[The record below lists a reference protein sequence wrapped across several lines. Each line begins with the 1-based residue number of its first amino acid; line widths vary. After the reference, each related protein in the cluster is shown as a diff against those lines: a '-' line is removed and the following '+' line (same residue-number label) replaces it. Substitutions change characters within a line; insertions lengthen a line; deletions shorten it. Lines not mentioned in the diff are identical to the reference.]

1 MKAVGCKRLDRD
13 KDDLRPLCQSHL
25 KHLLGDSFRF
35 LLIQQ
40 YDYGISSDDTKYSA
54 LVANL
59 DAETLS
65 YVSDIVLSPPNS
77 DKYHTLSQRLITQF
91 SDSETQKIKKL
102 LTDLQ
107 LGDEKPSHLFR
118 KMKELSNGQLQ
129 DDFLQSLWLQRMPPH
144 IQTVLSASSEPLD
157 KLAIIADKV
166 SEVVGSSSTIC
177 AATTVPPPS
186 QSSSCSVQPTMDSL
200 ARQIQELSL
209 QVAELTRE
217 RNSSRHQRY
226 SSDRRRS
233 HSRSRSVN
241 RGSGICY
248 YHRRYKEQA
257 RKCVSPCAFVQKRVS
272 YVIAGMAEP
281 SKHTSRLF
289 LLDRKSGQKFLI
301 DSGSEI
307 CVIPPSP
314 TMNKS
319 PQSNF
324 SLFAANNT
332 KIPAYGM
339 VCKEL
344 NLGLRRPFIWTFIIA
359 DVSSP
364 IIGADFL
371 KHFNLLIDLKKK
383 RLVDVETSLFT
394 SCVFSNI
401 VQPSILTLD
410 ANISFK
416 NILSEYPD
424 LSNPLISKSASHGTV
439 HHIITTGPPV
449 TARPRRLHPKLYDA
463 VKVEFEFL
471 LAQGIIKPSKSPWSS
486 PLHVV
491 PKSDS
496 TVRPVGDY
504 RQLNS
509 VTEFD
514 SYPMPY
520 LNDFAHALHGKKIF
534 SKIDIFKAFHQIPI
548 AECDIPKTAVTTP
561 WRLYEYTH
569 LCFGLVNAPQTFMR
583 FMHEVLRGLPFCFV
597 YLDDILCYSENAEEH
612 RSHLRNIFQRL
623 SSYGLKLN
631 ISKCV
636 FGVTELIFLGHL
648 ITPDGI
654 KPLPEKV
661 QAVLDYKQPETVG
674 SLRKFLGLL
683 NFYRRFLPK
692 AAEQQYLLSEFLK
705 GSKGK
710 DSKPLNWSSEAIA
723 AFQRC
728 KQALADAALLAHLSP
743 SAPLALHVDASDY
756 AIGGALHQVVDSEL
770 RPLAFFS
777 RKLTSSEKSYSAYD
791 RELLAI
797 YSAIRHFRYMLE
809 ARDFTVFTDHKPLT
823 YAFRQ
828 KRSDNIA
835 ADVLSRVSAI
845 TFPSQIDY
853 DCIAETQQTDQ
864 ELHTLIASGTSLEL
878 KKVTFPNSSTEIMCD
893 LSTGT
898 ARPYI
903 PKQHRQDVF
912 SAMHNLSHPGI
923 RRSVHLMKQRFVW
936 PSISSDVAKW
946 ARHCLAC
953 QKSKIH
959 RHTRSP
965 LSSFQEPSQRFD
977 HVHLDLIGPL
987 PPSNGYTYCL
997 TMIDRFSKWPEA
1009 QPLKD
1014 ITAETVAFFSSWVSR
1029 FGTPA
1034 ILTTDRGRQFE
1045 SSLFKA
1051 LSKLLGVQKCRTTG
1065 YHPQV
1070 NGMIEELHR
1079 PLKSAIKCHA
1089 TERWTEVLPI
1099 ILLGLRAS
1107 LNEDILCT
1115 PAELVF
1121 GTTIRLPGEMF
1132 DSSKPDDDVNFVS
1145 KLKSHTQSLHP
1156 KPPKHHGKRPVF
1168 IHPGLLEATHV
1179 FLRRDMLP
1187 RPLQQ
1192 PYDGPFKVLQ
1202 RKDKVFFLD
1211 INGKRVSVS
1220 IDRCKPAFFL
1230 NTEDLQ
1236 LPQTKNETPATVEPN
1251 ATASTPATVESDPTA
1266 STPTQPSTRSG
1277 RKVHLPTRYR

>member
-1 MKAVGCKRLDRD
+1 
-13 KDDLRPLCQSHL
+13 
-25 KHLLGDSFRF
+25 
-35 LLIQQ
+35 
-40 YDYGISSDDTKYSA
+40 
-54 LVANL
+54 
-59 DAETLS
+59 
-65 YVSDIVLSPPNS
+65 
-77 DKYHTLSQRLITQF
+77 
-91 SDSETQKIKKL
+91 
-102 LTDLQ
+102 
-107 LGDEKPSHLFR
+107 
-118 KMKELSNGQLQ
+118 MKELSNGQLQ

-177 AATTVPPPS
+177 AAITVPPPS

-200 ARQIQELSL
+200 ASQIQELSL

-257 RKCVSPCAFVQKRVS
+257 RKCVSPCAFVQKKRVS
-272 YVIAGMAEP
+272 SVIAGMAEP

-339 VCKEL
+339 VRKEL

-401 VQPSILTLD
+401 VQPSILTVD

-424 LSNPLISKSASHGTV
+424 LSNPSLISKSASHGTV

-463 VKVEFEFL
+463 VKIEFEFL
-471 LAQGIIKPSKSPWSS
+471 LAQGIIRPSKSPWSS

-548 AECDIPKTAVTTP
+548 AECDISKTAVTTP
-561 WRLYEYTH
+561 W
-569 LCFGLVNAPQTFMR
+569 
-583 FMHEVLRGLPFCFV
+583 
-597 YLDDILCYSENAEEH
+597 ENAEEH
-612 RSHLRNIFQRL
+612 RSHLRTIFQRL

-636 FGVTELIFLGHL
+636 FGVTELIFLGHF

-654 KPLPEKV
+654 KPLPDKV

-710 DSKPLNWSSEAIA
+710 KDSKPLNWSSEAIT

-728 KQALADAALLAHLSP
+728 KQALADAALLAHPSP

-770 RPLAFFS
+770 QPLAFFS

-828 KRSDNIA
+828 KSDKCSPRQIRQLDFISQFTTNIVHIPGSDNIA

-1014 ITAETVAFFSSWVSR
+1014 ITAETVAEAFFSSWVSR

-1065 YHPQV
+1065 YHPQA

-1107 LNEDILCT
+1107 LKEDILCT

-1132 DSSKPDDDVNFVS
+1132 DSSKPDDDVVNFVS
-1145 KLKSHTQSLHP
+1145 KLKSHMQSLHP
-1156 KPPKHHGKRPVF
+1156 KPPKHHGKRLVF

-1179 FLRRDMLP
+1179 FLRRDMLR

>member
-1 MKAVGCKRLDRD
+1 
-13 KDDLRPLCQSHL
+13 
-25 KHLLGDSFRF
+25 
-35 LLIQQ
+35 
-40 YDYGISSDDTKYSA
+40 
-54 LVANL
+54 
-59 DAETLS
+59 
-65 YVSDIVLSPPNS
+65 
-77 DKYHTLSQRLITQF
+77 
-91 SDSETQKIKKL
+91 
-102 LTDLQ
+102 
-107 LGDEKPSHLFR
+107 
-118 KMKELSNGQLQ
+118 
-129 DDFLQSLWLQRMPPH
+129 
-144 IQTVLSASSEPLD
+144 
-157 KLAIIADKV
+157 
-166 SEVVGSSSTIC
+166 
-177 AATTVPPPS
+177 
-186 QSSSCSVQPTMDSL
+186 
-200 ARQIQELSL
+200 
-209 QVAELTRE
+209 
-217 RNSSRHQRY
+217 
-226 SSDRRRS
+226 
-233 HSRSRSVN
+233 
-241 RGSGICY
+241 
-248 YHRRYKEQA
+248 
-257 RKCVSPCAFVQKRVS
+257 
-272 YVIAGMAEP
+272 
-281 SKHTSRLF
+281 
-289 LLDRKSGQKFLI
+289 
-301 DSGSEI
+301 
-307 CVIPPSP
+307 
-314 TMNKS
+314 
-319 PQSNF
+319 
-324 SLFAANNT
+324 
-332 KIPAYGM
+332 
-339 VCKEL
+339 
-344 NLGLRRPFIWTFIIA
+344 
-359 DVSSP
+359 
-364 IIGADFL
+364 
-371 KHFNLLIDLKKK
+371 
-383 RLVDVETSLFT
+383 
-394 SCVFSNI
+394 
-401 VQPSILTLD
+401 
-410 ANISFK
+410 
-416 NILSEYPD
+416 
-424 LSNPLISKSASHGTV
+424 
-439 HHIITTGPPV
+439 
-449 TARPRRLHPKLYDA
+449 
-463 VKVEFEFL
+463 
-471 LAQGIIKPSKSPWSS
+471 
-486 PLHVV
+486 
-491 PKSDS
+491 
-496 TVRPVGDY
+496 
-504 RQLNS
+504 
-509 VTEFD
+509 
-514 SYPMPY
+514 MPY
-520 LNDFAHALHGKKIF
+520 LNDFAHALHGKRIF

-561 WRLYEYTH
+561 WGLYEYTH
-569 LCFGLVNAPQTFMR
+569 LCFGIVNAPQTFMR
-583 FMHEVLRGLPFCFV
+583 FMHKVLRGLPFCFV
-597 YLDDILCYSENAEEH
+597 FLDDILCYSENAEER
-612 RSHLRNIFQRL
+612 RSHLRTIFQRL

-636 FGVTELIFLGHL
+636 FGVTELIFIGHL

-654 KPLPEKV
+654 KPLPDKV

-692 AAEQQYLLSEFLK
+692 AAEQQYLLSEFLNC
-705 GSKGK
+705 SKGK
-710 DSKPLNWSSEAIA
+710 KESKPLNWSSEAIT

-728 KQALADAALLAHLSP
+728 KQALAGAALLAHPSP

-770 RPLAFFS
+770 QPLAFFS

-809 ARDFTVFTDHKPLT
+809 ARDFTVFTDHNPLT

-828 KRSDNIA
+828 KSDKCSSRQIRQLDFISQFTTNIVHIPGSDNIA

-864 ELHTLIASGTSLEL
+864 ELHTLITSGTSLEL

-903 PKQHRQDVF
+903 PKQDRQDVF

-923 RRSVHLMKQRFVW
+923 RPSVHLMKPRFVW
-936 PSISSDVAKW
+936 PSISLDVAKW
-946 ARHCLAC
+946 ARHCLVC

-965 LSSFQEPSQRFD
+965 LLSFQEPSQRFD
-977 HVHLDLIGPL
+977 HVHLELIGPL

-997 TMIDRFSKWPEA
+997 RMIDCFSKWPEA

-1014 ITAETVAFFSSWVSR
+1014 ITAEAFFSSWVSR

-1034 ILTTDRGRQFE
+1034 ILTTDRGSQFE

-1051 LSKLLGVQKCRTTG
+1051 LSKLLGVQKCRTTV
-1065 YHPQV
+1065 YLPQA
-1070 NGMIEELHR
+1070 NGMIEELHL

-1107 LNEDILCT
+1107 LKEDILCT

-1132 DSSKPDDDVNFVS
+1132 DSSKPDDYVVNFFFRN
-1145 KLKSHTQSLHP
+1145 L
-1156 KPPKHHGKRPVF
+1156 R
-1168 IHPGLLEATHV
+1168 LLEATHV
-1179 FLRRDMLP
+1179 FLRRDMLR

-1251 ATASTPATVESDPTA
+1251 ATASTP
-1266 STPTQPSTRSG
+1266 TQPSTRSG

>member
-1 MKAVGCKRLDRD
+1 MTSETVEVARIALRLPPFWKSNVRLWIAQCDHAFAF
-13 KDDLRPLCQSHL
+13 S
-25 KHLLGDSFRF
+25 
-35 LLIQQ
+35 
-40 YDYGISSDDTKYSA
+40 GISSDDTKYSA

-102 LTDLQ
+102 LTDLH
-107 LGDEKPSHLFR
+107 LGDEKPSHLLR

-144 IQTVLSASSEPLD
+144 IQTVLSASSEHLD

-257 RKCVSPCAFVQKRVS
+257 RKCVSPCAFVQK
-272 YVIAGMAEP
+272 
-281 SKHTSRLF
+281 KTN
-289 LLDRKSGQKFLI
+289 RKSGQKFLI
-301 DSGSEI
+301 HSGSET

-339 VCKEL
+339 VRKEL

-401 VQPSILTLD
+401 VQPSILTVD

-424 LSNPLISKSASHGTV
+424 LSNPSLISKSASHGTV

-449 TARPRRLHPKLYDA
+449 TVRPRRLHPKLYDA

-471 LAQGIIKPSKSPWSS
+471 LAQGIIRPSKSPWSS

-496 TVRPVGDY
+496 TVRPIGDY

-561 WRLYEYTH
+561 WGLYEYTH

-612 RSHLRNIFQRL
+612 RSHLRTIFQRL

-654 KPLPEKV
+654 KPLPDKV
-661 QAVLDYKQPETVG
+661 QAVLDYKQPET
-674 SLRKFLGLL
+674 
-683 NFYRRFLPK
+683 
-692 AAEQQYLLSEFLK
+692 
-705 GSKGK
+705 
-710 DSKPLNWSSEAIA
+710 
-723 AFQRC
+723 RC
-728 KQALADAALLAHLSP
+728 KQALADAALLAHPSP

-770 RPLAFFS
+770 QPLAFFFQ
-777 RKLTSSEKSYSAYD
+777 K
-791 RELLAI
+791 
-797 YSAIRHFRYMLE
+797 
-809 ARDFTVFTDHKPLT
+809 T
-823 YAFRQ
+823 Y
-828 KRSDNIA
+828 
-835 ADVLSRVSAI
+835 
-845 TFPSQIDY
+845 
-853 DCIAETQQTDQ
+853 
-864 ELHTLIASGTSLEL
+864 
-878 KKVTFPNSSTEIMCD
+878 
-893 LSTGT
+893 
-898 ARPYI
+898 
-903 PKQHRQDVF
+903 
-912 SAMHNLSHPGI
+912 
-923 RRSVHLMKQRFVW
+923 
-936 PSISSDVAKW
+936 
-946 ARHCLAC
+946 
-953 QKSKIH
+953 
-959 RHTRSP
+959 
-965 LSSFQEPSQRFD
+965 
-977 HVHLDLIGPL
+977 
-987 PPSNGYTYCL
+987 
-997 TMIDRFSKWPEA
+997 
-1009 QPLKD
+1009 
-1014 ITAETVAFFSSWVSR
+1014 
-1029 FGTPA
+1029 
-1034 ILTTDRGRQFE
+1034 
-1045 SSLFKA
+1045 
-1051 LSKLLGVQKCRTTG
+1051 
-1065 YHPQV
+1065 
-1070 NGMIEELHR
+1070 
-1079 PLKSAIKCHA
+1079 
-1089 TERWTEVLPI
+1089 
-1099 ILLGLRAS
+1099 
-1107 LNEDILCT
+1107 
-1115 PAELVF
+1115 
-1121 GTTIRLPGEMF
+1121 
-1132 DSSKPDDDVNFVS
+1132 
-1145 KLKSHTQSLHP
+1145 
-1156 KPPKHHGKRPVF
+1156 F
-1168 IHPGLLEATHV
+1168 I
-1179 FLRRDMLP
+1179 
-1187 RPLQQ
+1187 
-1192 PYDGPFKVLQ
+1192 
-1202 RKDKVFFLD
+1202 
-1211 INGKRVSVS
+1211 
-1220 IDRCKPAFFL
+1220 
-1230 NTEDLQ
+1230 
-1236 LPQTKNETPATVEPN
+1236 
-1251 ATASTPATVESDPTA
+1251 
-1266 STPTQPSTRSG
+1266 
-1277 RKVHLPTRYR
+1277 

>member
-1 MKAVGCKRLDRD
+1 MTSETVEVARIALRLPPFWKSNVRLWIAQCDHAFTF
-13 KDDLRPLCQSHL
+13 S
-25 KHLLGDSFRF
+25 
-35 LLIQQ
+35 
-40 YDYGISSDDTKYSA
+40 GISSDDTKYSA

-59 DAETLS
+59 MLK
-65 YVSDIVLSPPNS
+65 LSPTS
-77 DKYHTLSQRLITQF
+77 R
-91 SDSETQKIKKL
+91 
-102 LTDLQ
+102 
-107 LGDEKPSHLFR
+107 DEKPSHLLR

-129 DDFLQSLWLQRMPPH
+129 DDFLQKF
-144 IQTVLSASSEPLD
+144 VASKNATTYPDCFVCILRAFD

-166 SEVVGSSSTIC
+166 SEVVGASSTIC

-209 QVAELTRE
+209 QVAELTRK

-272 YVIAGMAEP
+272 SVIAGMAEP

-324 SLFAANNT
+324 SLF
-332 KIPAYGM
+332 
-339 VCKEL
+339 L
-344 NLGLRRPFIWTFIIA
+344 
-359 DVSSP
+359 
-364 IIGADFL
+364 
-371 KHFNLLIDLKKK
+371 LLIIPK
-383 RLVDVETSLFT
+383 F
-394 SCVFSNI
+394 
-401 VQPSILTLD
+401 QPMPSILTVD

-424 LSNPLISKSASHGTV
+424 LSNPSLISKSASHGTV

-471 LAQGIIKPSKSPWSS
+471 LAQGIIRPSKSPWSS

-491 PKSDS
+491 PKSNS

-561 WRLYEYTH
+561 WGLYEYTH

-612 RSHLRNIFQRL
+612 CSHLRTIFQRL

-654 KPLPEKV
+654 KPLPDKV
-661 QAVLDYKQPETVG
+661 QAVLDYKQPET
-674 SLRKFLGLL
+674 
-683 NFYRRFLPK
+683 
-692 AAEQQYLLSEFLK
+692 
-705 GSKGK
+705 
-710 DSKPLNWSSEAIA
+710 
-723 AFQRC
+723 RC
-728 KQALADAALLAHLSP
+728 KQALADAALLAHPSP
-743 SAPLALHVDASDY
+743 SAPLALHVDASNY

-770 RPLAFFS
+770 QPLAFFS

-809 ARDFTVFTDHKPLT
+809 ARDFT
-823 YAFRQ
+823 
-828 KRSDNIA
+828 
-835 ADVLSRVSAI
+835 
-845 TFPSQIDY
+845 
-853 DCIAETQQTDQ
+853 
-864 ELHTLIASGTSLEL
+864 
-878 KKVTFPNSSTEIMCD
+878 
-893 LSTGT
+893 
-898 ARPYI
+898 
-903 PKQHRQDVF
+903 
-912 SAMHNLSHPGI
+912 
-923 RRSVHLMKQRFVW
+923 
-936 PSISSDVAKW
+936 
-946 ARHCLAC
+946 
-953 QKSKIH
+953 
-959 RHTRSP
+959 
-965 LSSFQEPSQRFD
+965 
-977 HVHLDLIGPL
+977 
-987 PPSNGYTYCL
+987 
-997 TMIDRFSKWPEA
+997 
-1009 QPLKD
+1009 
-1014 ITAETVAFFSSWVSR
+1014 
-1029 FGTPA
+1029 
-1034 ILTTDRGRQFE
+1034 
-1045 SSLFKA
+1045 
-1051 LSKLLGVQKCRTTG
+1051 KCRTTG
-1065 YHPQV
+1065 YHPQA

-1107 LNEDILCT
+1107 LKEDILCT

-1132 DSSKPDDDVNFVS
+1132 DSSKPDDDVVNFVS
-1145 KLKSHTQSLHP
+1145 KLKSHMQSLHP

-1179 FLRRDMLP
+1179 FLRRAMLR

-1266 STPTQPSTRSG
+1266 STPTQRSTRSG
-1277 RKVHLPTRYR
+1277 RKVHLPTRVFQFHISELLRGVGYILTTRNHIALWGRKCFPDAVDGIVRKFRAFVQGIFISHKNATMDTNAELADMHLAYGAANCSGPAAQRLYVERYPMRRIPSHNFFARLHQRLAETGSFERADMVRVRTVRTPGVEQNVLQHVERNPRTSTRSVANSVGVSHCSVWRILREQDMHPFHVQRVQTQQPEDYAPRVAFAQWYLGKCATNRLFPDEVFFSDEASFTREGIFNTHNDHI

>member
-1 MKAVGCKRLDRD
+1 
-13 KDDLRPLCQSHL
+13 
-25 KHLLGDSFRF
+25 
-35 LLIQQ
+35 
-40 YDYGISSDDTKYSA
+40 
-54 LVANL
+54 
-59 DAETLS
+59 
-65 YVSDIVLSPPNS
+65 
-77 DKYHTLSQRLITQF
+77 
-91 SDSETQKIKKL
+91 
-102 LTDLQ
+102 
-107 LGDEKPSHLFR
+107 
-118 KMKELSNGQLQ
+118 
-129 DDFLQSLWLQRMPPH
+129 
-144 IQTVLSASSEPLD
+144 
-157 KLAIIADKV
+157 
-166 SEVVGSSSTIC
+166 
-177 AATTVPPPS
+177 
-186 QSSSCSVQPTMDSL
+186 
-200 ARQIQELSL
+200 
-209 QVAELTRE
+209 
-217 RNSSRHQRY
+217 
-226 SSDRRRS
+226 
-233 HSRSRSVN
+233 
-241 RGSGICY
+241 
-248 YHRRYKEQA
+248 
-257 RKCVSPCAFVQKRVS
+257 
-272 YVIAGMAEP
+272 
-281 SKHTSRLF
+281 
-289 LLDRKSGQKFLI
+289 
-301 DSGSEI
+301 
-307 CVIPPSP
+307 
-314 TMNKS
+314 MNKS

-339 VCKEL
+339 VRKEL

-371 KHFNLLIDLKKK
+371 N
-383 RLVDVETSLFT
+383 
-394 SCVFSNI
+394 N
-401 VQPSILTLD
+401 PS
-410 ANISFK
+410 
-416 NILSEYPD
+416 
-424 LSNPLISKSASHGTV
+424 LISKSTSHGTV

-471 LAQGIIKPSKSPWSS
+471 LAQGIIRPSKSPWSS

-520 LNDFAHALHGKKIF
+520 LNDFAHALHGKRIF

-561 WRLYEYTH
+561 WGLYEYTH

-583 FMHEVLRGLPFCFV
+583 FMHENYIPKTEL
-597 YLDDILCYSENAEEH
+597 I
-612 RSHLRNIFQRL
+612 
-623 SSYGLKLN
+623 YGLKLN

-636 FGVTELIFLGHL
+636 FGVTELIFLGHF

-654 KPLPEKV
+654 KPLPDKV

-705 GSKGK
+705 GPKGKK
-710 DSKPLNWSSEAIA
+710 DSKPLNWSSEAIT
-723 AFQRC
+723 AFQRR
-728 KQALADAALLAHLSP
+728 KQALVDAALLAHPSP

-756 AIGGALHQVVDSEL
+756 AIGGALPQVVDSEL
-770 RPLAFFS
+770 QPLAFFS

-828 KRSDNIA
+828 KSDKCSPRQIRQLDFISQFTTNIVHIPGSDNIA
-835 ADVLSRVSAI
+835 DDVLSRVSAI

-864 ELHTLIASGTSLEL
+864 ELHTLIESGTSLEL

-936 PSISSDVAKW
+936 PSISSDVAKG
-946 ARHCLAC
+946 ARQCLAC

-959 RHTRSP
+959 RHTRSR

-1014 ITAETVAFFSSWVSR
+1014 ITAGAVAFFSSWVSR
-1029 FGTPA
+1029 FGAPA

-1045 SSLFKA
+1045 
-1051 LSKLLGVQKCRTTG
+1051 CRTTG
-1065 YHPQV
+1065 YHPQA

-1107 LNEDILCT
+1107 LKEDILCT
-1115 PAELVF
+1115 PVELVF
-1121 GTTIRLPGEMF
+1121 GTTIRLPEEMF
-1132 DSSKPDDDVNFVS
+1132 DSSKPDDDVVNFVS
-1145 KLKSHTQSLHP
+1145 KLKSLMQSLHP

-1179 FLRRDMLP
+1179 FLHRDMLR

-1202 RKDKVFFLD
+1202 RKDKVFSLD

-1266 STPTQPSTRSG
+1266 STPTQPSTRFG

>member
-1 MKAVGCKRLDRD
+1 MTSETVEVARIALRLPPFWKSNVRLWIAQCDHAFTF
-13 KDDLRPLCQSHL
+13 S
-25 KHLLGDSFRF
+25 
-35 LLIQQ
+35 
-40 YDYGISSDDTKYSA
+40 GISSDDTKYSA

-65 YVSDIVLSPPNS
+65 YVA
-77 DKYHTLSQRLITQF
+77 F
-91 SDSETQKIKKL
+91 
-102 LTDLQ
+102 
-107 LGDEKPSHLFR
+107 
-118 KMKELSNGQLQ
+118 
-129 DDFLQSLWLQRMPPH
+129 
-144 IQTVLSASSEPLD
+144 D

-166 SEVVGSSSTIC
+166 SEVVGASSTIC
-177 AATTVPPPS
+177 AAKTVPPPS
-186 QSSSCSVQPTMDSL
+186 QSSSCNAQPTMDSL

-257 RKCVSPCAFVQKRVS
+257 RKCVSPCAFVQK
-272 YVIAGMAEP
+272 
-281 SKHTSRLF
+281 TN
-289 LLDRKSGQKFLI
+289 
-301 DSGSEI
+301 SGSEI

-339 VCKEL
+339 VRKEL

-383 RLVDVETSLFT
+383 K
-394 SCVFSNI
+394 
-401 VQPSILTLD
+401 D

-424 LSNPLISKSASHGTV
+424 LSNPSLISKSASHGTV

-471 LAQGIIKPSKSPWSS
+471 LAQGIIRPSKSPWSS

-561 WRLYEYTH
+561 WGLYEYTH

-597 YLDDILCYSENAEEH
+597 YLMIFCVTQKML
-612 RSHLRNIFQRL
+612 RSIVLTLRTIFQRL
-623 SSYGLKLN
+623 SSYGK
-631 ISKCV
+631 
-636 FGVTELIFLGHL
+636 
-648 ITPDGI
+648 
-654 KPLPEKV
+654 
-661 QAVLDYKQPETVG
+661 
-674 SLRKFLGLL
+674 
-683 NFYRRFLPK
+683 
-692 AAEQQYLLSEFLK
+692 
-705 GSKGK
+705 K
-710 DSKPLNWSSEAIA
+710 DSKPLNWSSEAIT

-728 KQALADAALLAHLSP
+728 KQALADAALLAHPSP

-770 RPLAFFS
+770 QPLAFFS

-809 ARDFTVFTDHKPLT
+809 ARDFTVFTDHKP
-823 YAFRQ
+823 
-828 KRSDNIA
+828 
-835 ADVLSRVSAI
+835 
-845 TFPSQIDY
+845 
-853 DCIAETQQTDQ
+853 
-864 ELHTLIASGTSLEL
+864 SLML
-878 KKVTFPNSSTEIMCD
+878 LGKKVTSV
-893 LSTGT
+893 LHG
-898 ARPYI
+898 
-903 PKQHRQDVF
+903 
-912 SAMHNLSHPGI
+912 
-923 RRSVHLMKQRFVW
+923 RSVSW
-936 PSISSDVAKW
+936 ISS
-946 ARHCLAC
+946 
-953 QKSKIH
+953 
-959 RHTRSP
+959 
-965 LSSFQEPSQRFD
+965 LSSPQILYTFQDLTILLLMFSLVFLQSPSQ
-977 HVHLDLIGPL
+977 VK
-987 PPSNGYTYCL
+987 L
-997 TMIDRFSKWPEA
+997 TM
-1009 QPLKD
+1009 
-1014 ITAETVAFFSSWVSR
+1014 TVLLRHNRLIRSF
-1029 FGTPA
+1029 TP
-1034 ILTTDRGRQFE
+1034 
-1045 SSLFKA
+1045 
-1051 LSKLLGVQKCRTTG
+1051 
-1065 YHPQV
+1065 
-1070 NGMIEELHR
+1070 
-1079 PLKSAIKCHA
+1079 
-1089 TERWTEVLPI
+1089 
-1099 ILLGLRAS
+1099 
-1107 LNEDILCT
+1107 
-1115 PAELVF
+1115 
-1121 GTTIRLPGEMF
+1121 
-1132 DSSKPDDDVNFVS
+1132 
-1145 KLKSHTQSLHP
+1145 
-1156 KPPKHHGKRPVF
+1156 
-1168 IHPGLLEATHV
+1168 
-1179 FLRRDMLP
+1179 
-1187 RPLQQ
+1187 
-1192 PYDGPFKVLQ
+1192 
-1202 RKDKVFFLD
+1202 
-1211 INGKRVSVS
+1211 
-1220 IDRCKPAFFL
+1220 
-1230 NTEDLQ
+1230 
-1236 LPQTKNETPATVEPN
+1236 
-1251 ATASTPATVESDPTA
+1251 
-1266 STPTQPSTRSG
+1266 
-1277 RKVHLPTRYR
+1277 

>member
-1 MKAVGCKRLDRD
+1 
-13 KDDLRPLCQSHL
+13 
-25 KHLLGDSFRF
+25 
-35 LLIQQ
+35 
-40 YDYGISSDDTKYSA
+40 
-54 LVANL
+54 
-59 DAETLS
+59 
-65 YVSDIVLSPPNS
+65 
-77 DKYHTLSQRLITQF
+77 
-91 SDSETQKIKKL
+91 
-102 LTDLQ
+102 
-107 LGDEKPSHLFR
+107 
-118 KMKELSNGQLQ
+118 MKELSNGQLQ

-166 SEVVGSSSTIC
+166 SEVVGASSTIC

-186 QSSSCSVQPTMDSL
+186 QSSSCSAQPTMDSL

-209 QVAELTRE
+209 QVSELTRE

-241 RGSGICY
+241 GGSGICY

-257 RKCVSPCAFVQKRVS
+257 RKCVSPCAFVQKKRVS
-272 YVIAGMAEP
+272 SVIAGMAEP

-339 VCKEL
+339 VRKEL

-359 DVSSP
+359 GVSSP

-383 RLVDVETSLFT
+383 
-394 SCVFSNI
+394 
-401 VQPSILTLD
+401 
-410 ANISFK
+410 K
-416 NILSEYPD
+416 K
-424 LSNPLISKSASHGTV
+424 SNPSLISKSASHGTV

-449 TARPRRLHPKLYDA
+449 TARPRRLHPKLYEA

-471 LAQGIIKPSKSPWSS
+471 LAQGIIRPSKSPWSS

-520 LNDFAHALHGKKIF
+520 LNDFAHALH
-534 SKIDIFKAFHQIPI
+534 
-548 AECDIPKTAVTTP
+548 E
-561 WRLYEYTH
+561 LY
-569 LCFGLVNAPQTFMR
+569 
-583 FMHEVLRGLPFCFV
+583 
-597 YLDDILCYSENAEEH
+597 S
-612 RSHLRNIFQRL
+612 RL

-654 KPLPEKV
+654 KPLPDKV

-710 DSKPLNWSSEAIA
+710 KDSKPLNWSSEAIT

-728 KQALADAALLAHLSP
+728 KQALSDAALLAHPSP

-770 RPLAFFS
+770 QPLAFFS

-828 KRSDNIA
+828 KSDKCSPRQIRQLDFISQFTTNIVHIPGSDNIA

-878 KKVTFPNSSTEIMCD
+878 KKMVTFPNSSTEIMCD

-1009 QPLKD
+1009 QTLKD
-1014 ITAETVAFFSSWVSR
+1014 ITAETVAEAFFSSWMSR

-1065 YHPQV
+1065 YHPQA
-1070 NGMIEELHR
+1070 NGMIEELHH

-1107 LNEDILCT
+1107 LKEDILCT

-1121 GTTIRLPGEMF
+1121 GTTIRLPGRCLTLPSQTM
-1132 DSSKPDDDVNFVS
+1132 
-1145 KLKSHTQSLHP
+1145 
-1156 KPPKHHGKRPVF
+1156 
-1168 IHPGLLEATHV
+1168 
-1179 FLRRDMLP
+1179 ML
-1187 RPLQQ
+1187 
-1192 PYDGPFKVLQ
+1192 
-1202 RKDKVFFLD
+1202 
-1211 INGKRVSVS
+1211 
-1220 IDRCKPAFFL
+1220 
-1230 NTEDLQ
+1230 
-1236 LPQTKNETPATVEPN
+1236 
-1251 ATASTPATVESDPTA
+1251 
-1266 STPTQPSTRSG
+1266 
-1277 RKVHLPTRYR
+1277 